1 MLCEKLAGS
10 CHGYDSFPLLHHI
23 LFLFIQHS
31 YPLLL
36 LLLHCSAC
44 WQVTLYD
51 HSTCTARV
59 VGYDAAKDIAGNERL
74 LFFGGRGVLR
84 FFVVVVVC
92 AEIGVGWGFNQQ
104 CGCVFAQHAPAAAL
118 LLSAAAFRPVRPNPF
133 PSVEAV
139 PPQGLLGVPPTC

>member
-10 CHGYDSFPLLHHI
+10 CQGCDSFPLLHHI

-31 YPLLL
+31 NPLLL
-36 LLLHCSAC
+36 LLLLLLLLPCSAYL
-44 WQVTLYD
+44 QVTLYD

-84 FFVVVVVC
+84 FVVVVVVVC
-92 AEIGVGWGFNQQ
+92 AEIGMGWGFNQQ
-104 CGCVFAQHAPAAAL
+104 CGCV
-118 LLSAAAFRPVRPNPF
+118 LSCGGRR
-133 PSVEAV
+133 S
-139 PPQGLLGVPPTC
+139 LKLYS